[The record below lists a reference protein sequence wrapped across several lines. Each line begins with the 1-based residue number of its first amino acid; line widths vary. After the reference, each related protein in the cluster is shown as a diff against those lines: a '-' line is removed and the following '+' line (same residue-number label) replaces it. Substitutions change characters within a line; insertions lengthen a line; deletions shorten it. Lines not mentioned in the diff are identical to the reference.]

1 MSFEISAEAFE
12 SIIRSLRSD
21 ARVGRG
27 SDKRKTP
34 RVGLSGRVTIIPCS
48 PNSDRNPVVAM
59 VRDLSTTGI
68 GLAHSNPLVVGEQIL
83 LRFAATHMEPAK
95 TILCTVTHSHT
106 VGERLTTTGAR
117 FIKDIEIATPPAPQP
132 GASKPVSKEP

>member
-21 ARVGRG
+21 RQTGRG
-27 SDKRKTP
+27 SDKRRTP

-48 PNSDRNPVVAM
+48 PNSNRTAAVAM

-68 GLAHSNPLVVGEQIL
+68 GLAHSHPLVIGEQIIV
-83 LRFAATHMEPAK
+83 RFAATHMEPAK
-95 TILCTVTHSHT
+95 SILCTVTHSHT
-106 VGERLTTTGAR
+106 IGETLSTTGAK
-117 FIKDIEIATPPAPQP
+117 FIKDIEIATQAPPAPP
-132 GASKPVSKEP
+132 GPGRRK